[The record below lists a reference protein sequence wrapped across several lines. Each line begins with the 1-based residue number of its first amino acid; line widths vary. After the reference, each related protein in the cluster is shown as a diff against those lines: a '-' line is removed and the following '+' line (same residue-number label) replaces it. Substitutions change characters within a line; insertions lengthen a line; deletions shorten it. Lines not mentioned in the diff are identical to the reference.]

1 MTDNGAASRG
11 LPPHAQLIQMGTA
24 SWVSS
29 VVYAAAKLGIA
40 DRLADAPR
48 NAVELAGTM
57 GMHAPSL
64 HRLLRTLACI
74 GVFSEDESHRFSLTP
89 LAEPLRSNVPG
100 SVRTSVL
107 SITGDLFILPWSKL
121 LYSVQ
126 TGQGAFDKC
135 FGVPFFDHLTANPE
149 EAVMFSDLMIGLN
162 SADAAA
168 VAAAYDFSGFS
179 HIADIGGATGHVL
192 ATILAGHPG
201 PRGTL
206 FDLPHNEAGAAELI
220 AARGLAD
227 RISFSAGSFFE
238 SVPAGCDLYL
248 LSHIIHD
255 WSEDQCL
262 TILGNCRRAMSPS
275 GKLLVIEMVLTEGN
289 AFHPGKMLD
298 MTMLALTPGQ
308 ERTEPEY
315 RALLARAKFTLT
327 RVIPTNAPVSIVE
340 AVPA

>member
-1 MTDNGAASRG
+1 MSAAEAQG
-11 LPPHAQLIQMGTA
+11 PPPQATLMQMSMGYTVPFLLRAAAQLC
-24 SWVSS
+24 
-29 VVYAAAKLGIA
+29 
-40 DRLADAPR
+40 LADHLASGAM
-48 NAVELAGTM
+48 NAEQLAVATNT
-57 GMHAPSL
+57 HAPSL
-64 HRLLRTLACI
+64 YRLLRTLACI

-107 SITGDLFILPWSKL
+107 SITGELFILPWSKL

-126 TGQGAFDKC
+126 TGQGAFDKY

-192 ATILAGHPG
+192 ATVLAGHPG

-206 FDLPHNEAGAAELI
+206 FDLPHNQAGAAELI

-262 TILGNCRRAMSPS
+262 TILGNCRRAMSQS
-275 GKLLVIEMVLTEGN
+275 GKLLIIEMVLTEGN